1 MTLLRNSGYW
11 RWSAGVQLNRLPATM
26 APLAFTV
33 LTTATTGSYRLGGV
47 MMAVFVAAEMVGAVP
62 TGRLLDRVGPARGLV
77 VLLPLVAAGL
87 FLLAV
92 VASAGA
98 PDFVLLALAI
108 PPGLVAGGLSGGFR
122 TLLAATVTE
131 DELPRA
137 VSVDAMIMEGV
148 IVGGPLLVA
157 LLATSGPV
165 VPVLAMA
172 VVALLAALL
181 VPRRAVARDPQRTV
195 EHQAMPVAACVP
207 WLMGLFTVGL
217 LLSTIEVGLL
227 PLVQRLG
234 APDSA
239 TSIVIVVLC
248 AASITGSALYAARGK
263 VGDPRLF
270 LAGFVIGGIVVS
282 AGLGW
287 AGLLG
292 GVALVGLCTGPLM
305 AVSSVNLQKLL
316 PERRR
321 SEGFSLAFTV
331 QASGFGLGS
340 LAIGVLPVA
349 LAPLLGVGAAVVA
362 VGLQIRTRVTTS
374 DISDVPAEQGS

>member
-33 LTTATTGSYRLGGV
+33 LTTATTGSYRLGGI

-77 VLLPLVAAGL
+77 MMLSLVAAGL
-87 FLLAV
+87 FLLAA

-98 PDFVLLALAI
+98 PDLVLLALAI

-122 TLLAATVTE
+122 TLLAGTVTE
-131 DELPRA
+131 EELPRA
-137 VSVDAMIMEGV
+137 VSIDAMIFEGV

-157 LLATSGPV
+157 LLATSGPA

-172 VVALLAALL
+172 VVALLAALF
-181 VPRRAVARDPQRTV
+181 VPRRVVTRDPQRTF
-195 EHQAMPVAACVP
+195 EHQPIPVAACVP

-234 APDSA
+234 APDA
-239 TSIVIVVLC
+239 TTAIVIVVLC
-248 AASITGSALYAARGK
+248 AASITGSALYAVRGK

-270 LAGFVIGGIVVS
+270 LAGFVLGGIVVS

-292 GVALVGLCTGPLM
+292 GVALIGVCTGPLM

-321 SEGFSLAFTV
+321 AEGFSLAFTV

-340 LAIGVLPVA
+340 LAIGVLPVW
-349 LAPLLGVGAAVVA
+349 LCPLLGVLAALVSCGMLVA
-362 VGLQIRTRVTTS
+362 HPRRAIGTPSVTS
-374 DISDVPAEQGS
+374 

>member
-1 MTLLRNSGYW
+1 
-11 RWSAGVQLNRLPATM
+11 M

-33 LTTATTGSYRLGGV
+33 LTTATTGSYRLGGI

-87 FLLAV
+87 FLLAA

-108 PPGLVAGGLSGGFR
+108 PPGLVAGGLNGGFR

-157 LLATSGPV
+157 LLATSGPA

-181 VPRRAVARDPQRTV
+181 VPRRTVLRDTQRTV
-195 EHQAMPVAACVP
+195 ERQAIPVAACVP
-207 WLMGLFTVGL
+207 WLAGLFTVGL

-239 TSIVIVVLC
+239 TAIVIVVLC

-270 LAGFVIGGIVVS
+270 LAGFVLGGIVVS
-282 AGLGW
+282 AGFGW

-292 GVALVGLCTGPLM
+292 GVALIGLCTGPLM

-340 LAIGVLPVA
+340 LAIGVLPVW

-374 DISDVPAEQGS
+374 DISGVPVEQGP

>member
-47 MMAVFVAAEMVGAVP
+47 MMAVFVAAEMAGAVP

-87 FLLAV
+87 FLLAA

-98 PDFVLLALAI
+98 PDWALLGLAI
-108 PPGLVAGGLSGGFR
+108 PPGLVAGGLNGGFR
-122 TLLAATVTE
+122 TLLAATVTDE
-131 DELPRA
+131 ELPRA
-137 VSVDAMIMEGV
+137 VSVDAMILEGV

-157 LLATSGPV
+157 LLATSGPA

-181 VPRRAVARDPQRTV
+181 VPRRAVRVDPQRTV
-195 EHQAMPVAACVP
+195 ERQAIPVAACVP
-207 WLMGLFTVGL
+207 WLAGLFTVGL

-239 TSIVIVVLC
+239 TAIVIVVLC
-248 AASITGSALYAARGK
+248 GASVGGSALYAARGK

-270 LAGFVIGGIVVS
+270 LAGFVLGGIVVS
-282 AGLGW
+282 AGFGW

-292 GVALVGLCTGPLM
+292 GVALVGLCTGPMM
-305 AVSSVNLQKLL
+305 AVSSVNLQQLL

-340 LAIGVLPVA
+340 LAIGVLPVW
-349 LAPLLGVGAAVVA
+349 LCPLLGVLAALVSCAMLVA
-362 VGLQIRTRVTTS
+362 HPRRAIGTPSVTS
-374 DISDVPAEQGS
+374 

>member
-11 RWSAGVQLNRLPATM
+11 RWSAGVQLNRLPGMM

-33 LTTATTGSYRLGGV
+33 LTTATTGSYRLGGI

-87 FLLAV
+87 FLLAA

-98 PDFVLLALAI
+98 PDWMLLALAI
-108 PPGLVAGGLSGGFR
+108 PPGLVAGGLNGGFR
-122 TLLAATVTE
+122 TLLAATVTDE
-131 DELPRA
+131 ELPRA
-137 VSVDAMIMEGV
+137 VSVDAMILEGV

-165 VPVLAMA
+165 VPILAMA

-181 VPRRAVARDPQRTV
+181 VPRRNAPRAPQRTV
-195 EHQAMPVAACVP
+195 ERQSIPVAACVP
-207 WLMGLFTVGL
+207 WLAGLFTVGL

-239 TSIVIVVLC
+239 TAIVIVVLC
-248 AASITGSALYAARGK
+248 GASLGGSALYAALGK
-263 VGDPRLF
+263 AGDPRLF
-270 LAGFVIGGIVVS
+270 LAGFVLGGIVVS
-282 AGLGW
+282 AGFGW

-292 GVALVGLCTGPLM
+292 GVALIGLCTGPLM

-340 LAIGVLPVA
+340 LAIGVLPVW
-349 LAPLLGVGAAVVA
+349 LAPLFGVLAALVSCAMLVA
-362 VGLQIRTRVTTS
+362 RPRRAIGTPSVTS
-374 DISDVPAEQGS
+374 

>member
-1 MTLLRNSGYW
+1 MSLLRNSGYW
-11 RWSAGVQLNRLPATM
+11 RWSLGVQLNRLPATM

-33 LTTATTGSYRLGGV
+33 LTTAATGSYRLGGV

-62 TGRLLDRVGPARGLV
+62 TGRLLDRVGPARGLAAM
-77 VLLPLVAAGL
+77 LSLVAAGL
-87 FLLAV
+87 FLLAA

-98 PDFVLLALAI
+98 PDLVLLALAI
-108 PPGLVAGGLSGGFR
+108 PPGLVAGGLNGGFR
-122 TLLAATVTE
+122 SLLAVTVTDE
-131 DELPRA
+131 ELPRA
-137 VSVDAMIMEGV
+137 VSVDAMILEGV

-157 LLATSGPV
+157 LLATSGPA

-181 VPRRAVARDPQRTV
+181 VPRRTVAHAPQRTV
-195 EHQAMPVAACVP
+195 ERQRIPVAACVP
-207 WLMGLFTVGL
+207 WLFGLFSVGL
-217 LLSTIEVGLL
+217 LLSTVEVGLL

-234 APDSA
+234 APDSTTA
-239 TSIVIVVLC
+239 LVIVVLC
-248 AASITGSALYAARGK
+248 AASIAGSALYAARGK

-270 LAGFVIGGIVVS
+270 LAGFVVGGIAVS

-292 GVALVGLCTGPLM
+292 GVALIGLCTGPMM
-305 AVSSVNLQKLL
+305 AVSSVNLQRLL
-316 PERRR
+316 PEQRR

-340 LAIGVLPVA
+340 LAIGVLPVR
-349 LAPLLGVGAAVVA
+349 LAPLFGVLAALVTCAMLVA
-362 VGLQIRTRVTTS
+362 RPGQAIGTPSVTS
-374 DISDVPAEQGS
+374 

>member
-87 FLLAV
+87 FLLAA

-108 PPGLVAGGLSGGFR
+108 PPGLLAGGLSGGFR

-195 EHQAMPVAACVP
+195 VHQAIPVAACVP

-362 VGLQIRTRVTTS
+362 VGLQIRKRVTTS
-374 DISDVPAEQGS
+374 DISGVPAEQGS

>member
-11 RWSAGVQLNRLPATM
+11 RWSVGVQLNRLPATM

-47 MMAVFVAAEMVGAVP
+47 MMAVFVGAEMVGAVP

-77 VLLPLVAAGL
+77 GMLLLVALGL
-87 FLLAV
+87 FVLAA

-98 PDFVLLALAI
+98 PDLVLLALAI
-108 PPGLVAGGLSGGFR
+108 PPGLVAGGLNGGFR
-122 TLLAATVTE
+122 TLLAGTVTE
-131 DELPRA
+131 EELPRA
-137 VSVDAMIMEGV
+137 VSVDAMILEGV

-157 LLATSGPV
+157 LLATSGPA

-172 VVALLAALL
+172 TVALLAALL
-181 VPRRAVARDPQRTV
+181 VPKRAAAPGPQRTG
-195 EHQAMPVAACVP
+195 ERQSIPVAACVP

-239 TSIVIVVLC
+239 TAIVIVALC

-270 LAGFVIGGIVVS
+270 LAGFVLGGIVVS
-282 AGLGW
+282 LGLGW

-292 GVALVGLCTGPLM
+292 GVALIGLCTGPLM

-321 SEGFSLAFTV
+321 AEGFSLAFTV

-340 LAIGVLPVA
+340 LAIGALPVW
-349 LAPLLGVGAAVVA
+349 LCPLLGVLAALVSCVMLVRHPRRA
-362 VGLQIRTRVTTS
+362 IGTPSVTS
-374 DISDVPAEQGS
+374 

>member
-33 LTTATTGSYRLGGV
+33 LTTATTGSYRLGGI
-47 MMAVFVAAEMVGAVP
+47 MMAVFVAAEMAGAVP

-77 VLLPLVAAGL
+77 VMLSLVAAGL
-87 FLLAV
+87 FLLAA

-98 PDFVLLALAI
+98 PDLVLLALAI
-108 PPGLVAGGLSGGFR
+108 PPGLVAGGLNGGFR
-122 TLLAATVTE
+122 TLLAGTVTE
-131 DELPRA
+131 EELPRA
-137 VSVDAMIMEGV
+137 VSIDAMILEGV

-157 LLATSGPV
+157 LLATSGPA

-172 VVALLAALL
+172 VVALLAALF
-181 VPRRAVARDPQRTV
+181 VPRRTISRDPQRTV
-195 EHQAMPVAACVP
+195 EHQAIPIAACVP

-234 APDSA
+234 APDSTTA
-239 TSIVIVVLC
+239 IVIIVLC
-248 AASITGSALYAARGK
+248 VASITGSALYAARGK

-270 LAGFVIGGIVVS
+270 LAGFVLGGIVVS
-282 AGLGW
+282 AGFGW

-292 GVALVGLCTGPLM
+292 GVALIGLCTGPLM

-321 SEGFSLAFTV
+321 AEGFSLAFTV

-340 LAIGVLPVA
+340 LAIGVLPVW
-349 LAPLLGVGAAVVA
+349 LCPLLGVLAALVSCGMLVA
-362 VGLQIRTRVTTS
+362 HPRAIGTPSVTS
-374 DISDVPAEQGS
+374 

>member
-33 LTTATTGSYRLGGV
+33 LTTATTGSYRLGGI

-62 TGRLLDRVGPARGLV
+62 TGRLLDRVGPAHGLV

-87 FLLAV
+87 FLLAA

-98 PDFVLLALAI
+98 PDWVLLALAI
-108 PPGLVAGGLSGGFR
+108 PPGLVAGGLNGGFR
-122 TLLAATVTE
+122 TLLAGTVTE
-131 DELPRA
+131 EELPRA
-137 VSVDAMIMEGV
+137 VSVDAMILEGV

-157 LLATSGPV
+157 LLATSGPA

-181 VPRRAVARDPQRTV
+181 VPRRTVARDPQRTV
-195 EHQAMPVAACVP
+195 ERQAIPVAACVP
-207 WLMGLFTVGL
+207 WLAGLFTVGL

-239 TSIVIVVLC
+239 TAIVIVVLC
-248 AASITGSALYAARGK
+248 AASICGSALYAARGK
-263 VGDPRLF
+263 AGDPRLF
-270 LAGFVIGGIVVS
+270 LAGFVLGGIVVS
-282 AGLGW
+282 AGFGW

-292 GVALVGLCTGPLM
+292 GVALIGLCTGPLM

-340 LAIGVLPVA
+340 LAIGVLPVW
-349 LAPLLGVGAAVVA
+349 LAPLLGVLAALVSCAMLVA
-362 VGLQIRTRVTTS
+362 HPRRAIGTPSVTS
-374 DISDVPAEQGS
+374 

>member
-1 MTLLRNSGYW
+1 
-11 RWSAGVQLNRLPATM
+11 M

-33 LTTATTGSYRLGGV
+33 LTTATTGSYRLGGI

-87 FLLAV
+87 FLLAA

-98 PDFVLLALAI
+98 PDLVLLALAI
-108 PPGLVAGGLSGGFR
+108 PPGLVAGGLNGGFR
-122 TLLAATVTE
+122 TLLAGTVTE
-131 DELPRA
+131 EELPRA
-137 VSVDAMIMEGV
+137 VSVDAMILEGV

-157 LLATSGPV
+157 LLATSGPA

-181 VPRRAVARDPQRTV
+181 VPRRAVTRDPQRTA
-195 EHQAMPVAACVP
+195 ERQSIPVAACVP
-207 WLMGLFTVGL
+207 WLAGLFTVGL

-234 APDSA
+234 APESA
-239 TSIVIVVLC
+239 TAIVIVVLC
-248 AASITGSALYAARGK
+248 AAGVGGSALYAARGK
-263 VGDPRLF
+263 AGDPRLF
-270 LAGFVIGGIVVS
+270 LAGFVLGGIVVS
-282 AGLGW
+282 AGFGW

-292 GVALVGLCTGPLM
+292 GVALIGLCTGPLM

-340 LAIGVLPVA
+340 LAIGVLPVW
-349 LAPLLGVGAAVVA
+349 LAPLLGVLAALASCGMLVA
-362 VGLQIRTRVTTS
+362 HPRQLLAGRQ
-374 DISDVPAEQGS
+374 

>member
-87 FLLAV
+87 FLLAA

-98 PDFVLLALAI
+98 PDLVLLALAI
-108 PPGLVAGGLSGGFR
+108 PPGLLAGGLNGGFR
-122 TLLAATVTE
+122 TLLAGTVTE

-157 LLATSGPV
+157 LLATSGPA
-165 VPVLAMA
+165 VPLLAMA

-181 VPRRAVARDPQRTV
+181 VPRRTVVHDPQRTV
-195 EHQAMPVAACVP
+195 EHQALPVAACVP

-239 TSIVIVVLC
+239 TAIVIVVLC

-270 LAGFVIGGIVVS
+270 LAGFVLGGIVVS

-292 GVALVGLCTGPLM
+292 GVALIGLCTGPLM

-340 LAIGVLPVA
+340 LAIGILPVW
-349 LAPLLGVGAAVVA
+349 LAPLLGVLAALVSCVMLVA
-362 VGLQIRTRVTTS
+362 HPRRAIGTPSVTS
-374 DISDVPAEQGS
+374 

>member
-87 FLLAV
+87 FLLAA

-98 PDFVLLALAI
+98 PDWVMLALAI
-108 PPGLVAGGLSGGFR
+108 PPGLVAGGLNGGFR
-122 TLLAATVTE
+122 TLLAGTVTE
-131 DELPRA
+131 EELPRA
-137 VSVDAMIMEGV
+137 VSVDAMILEGV

-157 LLATSGPV
+157 LLATSGPA

-181 VPRRAVARDPQRTV
+181 VPRRTVRRDPQRTV
-195 EHQAMPVAACVP
+195 ERQSIPVAACVP
-207 WLMGLFTVGL
+207 WLAGLFTVGL

-239 TSIVIVVLC
+239 TAIVIVVLC
-248 AASITGSALYAARGK
+248 AASVTGSALYAARGK

-270 LAGFVIGGIVVS
+270 LAGFVLGGIVVS
-282 AGLGW
+282 AGFGW

-292 GVALVGLCTGPLM
+292 GVALIGLCTGPLM

-340 LAIGVLPVA
+340 LAIGVLPVW
-349 LAPLLGVGAAVVA
+349 LCPLLGVLAALVSCAMLVA
-362 VGLQIRTRVTTS
+362 RPRRTIGTPSVTS
-374 DISDVPAEQGS
+374 

>member
-33 LTTATTGSYRLGGV
+33 LTTATTGSYRLGGI
-47 MMAVFVAAEMVGAVP
+47 MMAVFVAAEMAGAVP

-77 VLLPLVAAGL
+77 VMLSLVAAGL
-87 FLLAV
+87 FLLAA

-98 PDFVLLALAI
+98 PDLVLLALAI
-108 PPGLVAGGLSGGFR
+108 PPGLVAGGLNGGFR
-122 TLLAATVTE
+122 TLLAGTVTE
-131 DELPRA
+131 EELPRA
-137 VSVDAMIMEGV
+137 VSIDAMILEGV

-157 LLATSGPV
+157 LLATSGPA

-172 VVALLAALL
+172 VVALLAALF
-181 VPRRAVARDPQRTV
+181 VPRRTVSRDPQRTV
-195 EHQAMPVAACVP
+195 EHQAIPIAACVP

-234 APDSA
+234 APDSTTA
-239 TSIVIVVLC
+239 VVIIVLC
-248 AASITGSALYAARGK
+248 VASITGSALYAARGK
-263 VGDPRLF
+263 AGDPRLF
-270 LAGFVIGGIVVS
+270 LAGFVLGGIVVS
-282 AGLGW
+282 AGFGW
-287 AGLLG
+287 AVLLG
-292 GVALVGLCTGPLM
+292 GVALIGLCTGPLM

-321 SEGFSLAFTV
+321 AEGFSLAFTV

-340 LAIGVLPVA
+340 LAIGVLPVW
-349 LAPLLGVGAAVVA
+349 LCPLLGVLAALVSCGMLVA
-362 VGLQIRTRVTTS
+362 HPRAIGTPSVTS
-374 DISDVPAEQGS
+374 